1 MHYIWAS
8 RVKILSLL
16 LGEENKDEELTSML
30 QRYLDPNDGLDF
42 QKSPGQLSSDS
53 GFSGD
58 QKVGTSNDAS
68 NPDNAHHFDLNEYGD
83 NGEDLS
89 QLVDQ
94 VLNSIDAQFP
104 EDPYLTS
111 LEW

>member
-1 MHYIWAS
+1 
-8 RVKILSLL
+8 
-16 LGEENKDEELTSML
+16 ML
-30 QRYLDPNDGLDF
+30 QRYLDHPNDGLDF

-53 GFSGD
+53 GFSDRGG
-58 QKVGTSNDAS
+58 GTGAGPTND
-68 NPDNAHHFDLNEYGD
+68 PHFDLNEYED

-94 VLNSIDAQFP
+94 VLNSIDVQFP

>member
-1 MHYIWAS
+1 
-8 RVKILSLL
+8 
-16 LGEENKDEELTSML
+16 ML

-58 QKVGTSNDAS
+58 QKLAS
-68 NPDNAHHFDLNEYGD
+68 NEATNDPHFDLNDYED

-94 VLNSIDAQFP
+94 VLSSIDAQFP

-111 LEW
+111 LDW

>member
-1 MHYIWAS
+1 
-8 RVKILSLL
+8 
-16 LGEENKDEELTSML
+16 ML

-53 GFSGD
+53 GFSDRGGGCSS
-58 QKVGTSNDAS
+58 GTTSSTGPTND
-68 NPDNAHHFDLNEYGD
+68 PHFDLNEYED

-94 VLNSIDAQFP
+94 VLNSIDVQFP

>member
-1 MHYIWAS
+1 
-8 RVKILSLL
+8 
-16 LGEENKDEELTSML
+16 ML

-58 QKVGTSNDAS
+58 QKLGTSNTTDS
-68 NPDNAHHFDLNEYGD
+68 GHHFDLNEYGD